1 MITVPHVKID
11 STEYYYR
18 ISKRGLNK
26 KTAAVCLHGSGADG
40 VVWSYQL
47 SRLSKDYKIIS
58 VDLPGHGR
66 SGGTPLEST
75 GTYAQWF
82 DQLRTAL
89 GLSSFFIFGH
99 SLGGAIAQEYA
110 HAYPEKVQGLVLVAT
125 GTTFMISRIHNEIIN
140 NPQHSEDTAQKWNEY
155 SNAYDLRLKI
165 SDRETFFEDMPAAAG
180 FDSTNWIAT
189 VRIPALVIWGSEDSI
204 TPRDMLEELAH
215 RLPQGELC
223 IIDGGGHVV
232 MVDKPNAFNEA
243 VKEFIERNREP

>member
-1 MITVPHVKID
+1 VITVPHVKID

-189 VRIPALVIWGSEDSI
+189 VRIPV
-204 TPRDMLEELAH
+204 PRAVAPFTRATH
-215 RLPQGELC
+215 ARTTACGATARK
-223 IIDGGGHVV
+223 GATRTRT
-232 MVDKPNAFNEA
+232 NAPPRGIPA
-243 VKEFIERNREP
+243 RTTGCGATA